1 MHASGSRYV
10 QYSPLYMWA
19 IWFTHNNYDMNWS
32 WTDTIHS
39 RSAVPRLPHSYS
51 LLQYNK
57 TEGGKDWEI
66 SSQCLV
72 KKTTRPTQQQALIQF
87 QPERWSPKHS
97 LTVQQNKKGRANEDE
112 GEETNT
118 TSFWSRPQFV
128 SLLLPSVLS
137 FEPGSEAMWILSGWD
152 ILIECLWFCMK
163 GWERQTVCLPS
174 DTFKDSS
181 TLGRIV
187 FHQFWLS
194 GCLWCV
200 LNGVDQSAP
209 QYCREPSL
217 LLCPSS
223 LPHNPHP
230 VPRGDRGSSK
240 FEQSPK
246 LIPQLVFKVLATARG
261 THNDDMARMR
271 NHHVV
276 WRCFPTPLCR
286 EEE

>member
-1 MHASGSRYV
+1 MYSLL
-10 QYSPLYMWA
+10 QYLVPSPSHPPVYSLLQYL
-19 IWFTHNNYDMNWS
+19 
-32 WTDTIHS
+32 
-39 RSAVPRLPHSYS
+39 VPRSSHPPVYS

-72 KKTTRPTQQQALIQF
+72 KKTTRPTQQALIQF

-97 LTVQQNKKGRANEDE
+97 LTVQQNKKGHANEDE

-137 FEPGSEAMWILSGWD
+137 FELGSEAMWILSGWD
-152 ILIECLWFCMK
+152 ILIEYLWFCMK

-174 DTFKDSS
+174 DTFKGSS

-200 LNGVDQSAP
+200 LNGVDLSAP

-223 LPHNPHP
+223 LPHNPHS
-230 VPRGDRGSSK
+230 VTRGDRGSSK
-240 FEQSPK
+240 FEQSAV
-246 LIPQLVFKVLATARG
+246 LIPQLVFKVLATAVLARG
-261 THNDDMARMR
+261 THNDDTARMR

-276 WRCFPTPLCR
+276 
-286 EEE
+286 